1 MNKTITFVMME
12 KEEVV
17 FKNEKFSWYS
27 FCLLTIGCLVAGLVL
42 NSVKILFLL
51 PLLLYFCILEYK
63 HLNRCLILNKD
74 GFTDENGSFYAWKSI
89 DHCYIKDEYSR
100 DFIIIF
106 KDKDEPKISVS
117 LNNYHF
123 KNRELEDAVDRFAG
137 KSLIR
142 YTYED
147 KKVEKK
153 EDKETR
159 RLLLK
164 FFLIV
169 IGVLLLIA
177 LFSFYYS
184 RIDN

>member
-1 MNKTITFVMME
+1 ME

-17 FKNEKFSWYS
+17 FKNEKFTWYS
-27 FCLLTIGCLVAGLVL
+27 LCLGTIGCLVAGLVL
-42 NSVKILFLL
+42 DSVIILFFL

-63 HLNRCLILNKD
+63 HLNRRLVLNKD

-89 DHCYIKDEYSR
+89 DHCYIKDDYSR
-100 DFIIIF
+100 HFVIIF
-106 KDKDEPKISVS
+106 KDKDEPKISVL
-117 LNNYHF
+117 LNNYSF
-123 KNRELEDAVDRFAG
+123 KNRELEDAVNRLAG

-147 KKVEKK
+147 KKVEKE
-153 EDKETR
+153 EDKAGC

-169 IGVLLLIA
+169 IGVLFLIA
-177 LFSFYYS
+177 LFSIYYS
-184 RIDN
+184 KIDN